1 MLRPSCEIL
10 PRSFATIL
18 AALRNEDGSPRPVAT
33 AYLRDRV
40 RIPPMTID
48 SGEITVTLLS
58 SAPTDPLGCPTQGTT
73 PRFRLAQGSLVE
85 STPAR

>member
-1 MLRPSCEIL
+1 M
-10 PRSFATIL
+10 
-18 AALRNEDGSPRPVAT
+18 GG
-33 AYLRDRV
+33 RV
-40 RIPPMTID
+40 RMTPMTID

-58 SAPTDPLGCPTQGTT
+58 RAPTDPLGCPTQGTT